1 MQLTGRVILIT
12 GAKGGLGN
20 DVTGRFLAAG
30 AQVAGVSR
38 SIQDADFENPSFRA
52 FPAELS
58 NAAKAAALVN
68 GVYAHYGRVDAVV
81 HLLGGY
87 VGGHSVADT
96 PDAVFEQMFDLN
108 LRSFFYL
115 SRAVLP
121 RMREQKSGRLLAIGS
136 RAAVEPVATAAA
148 YSASKA
154 ALVSLVKAIALENQ
168 DAGITANVILP
179 GAIDTPANRAAMPD
193 ADHTKWVSPGQI
205 ANLLVH
211 VAGDGLSQLSGAVIP
226 FYGAAL

>member
-1 MQLTGRVILIT
+1 MQLTGKVVLIT
-12 GAKGGLGN
+12 GAKGGLGTY
-20 DVTGRFLAAG
+20 VTGAFLEAG

-38 SIQDADFENPSFRA
+38 SIKDADFDSPSFHA

-58 NAAKAAALVN
+58 TAAKTGELVDA
-68 GVYAHYGRVDAVV
+68 VFARCGRVDAVV

-87 VGGHSVADT
+87 AGGLSVAETGD
-96 PDAVFEQMFDLN
+96 DVFDQMLDLN

-121 RMREQKSGRLLAIGS
+121 RMRAQGSGRVLAIGS
-136 RAAVEPVATAAA
+136 RAAVDPVAHAAA

-154 ALVSLVKAIALENQ
+154 ALVSLVRSIALENQ
-168 DAGITANVILP
+168 DAGISANVILP
-179 GAIDTPANRAAMPD
+179 GAIDTPANRAAMPE
-193 ADHTKWVSPGQI
+193 ADPAKWVRPEQI
-205 ANLLVH
+205 AHLLVH
-211 VAGDGLSQLSGAVIP
+211 LAGDESSQLSGAVIP

>member
-1 MQLTGRVILIT
+1 MQLTGKVVLIT
-12 GAKGGLGN
+12 GAKGGLGTF
-20 DVTGRFLAAG
+20 VTGAFLAAG

-38 SIQDADFENPSFRA
+38 SIKDTDFDSPAFQA

-58 NAAKAAALVN
+58 TAEKTGELVDA
-68 GVYAHYGRVDAVV
+68 VFARYGRVDAVV

-87 VGGHSVADT
+87 AGGMSVAETGD
-96 PDAVFEQMFDLN
+96 DIFDQMFDLN

-121 RMREQKSGRLLAIGS
+121 RMRAQRSGRLLAIGS
-136 RAAVEPVATAAA
+136 RAAVEPVAMAAA

-154 ALVSLVKAIALENQ
+154 ALVSLVRSVALENQ
-168 DAGITANVILP
+168 EAGISANAILP
-179 GAIDTPANRAAMPD
+179 GAIDTPANRAAMPG
-193 ADHTKWVSPGQI
+193 ADPSQWVRPGEI
-205 ANLLVH
+205 ANLLVYL
-211 VAGDGLSQLSGAVIP
+211 AGDESSQLSGAVIP